1 MTKDKLIN
9 PASSASPKQDKLKE
23 IHAQIHH
30 DQTTKNQRKRKTLK
44 AARENDASQGNNNL
58 DDSKEVMR
66 PRRQRDIFR
75 VLKPGFCIWQNTLH
89 K

>member
-1 MTKDKLIN
+1 MVQKKIVEEITTKRSPILTKDKLIN

-44 AARENDASQGNNNL
+44 AA
-58 DDSKEVMR
+58 KE
-66 PRRQRDIFR
+66 
-75 VLKPGFCIWQNTLH
+75 K
-89 K
+89 